1 MVASR
6 ARALVFLFTG
16 ILLQSAAGVLGKMA
30 AKGLQSNGV
39 TEVALNPWTIA
50 SLACLALQALV
61 WPLALR
67 GLTLSTAY
75 AFTSLQILNV
85 LLASRLLFNE
95 PVGAHHLAGAV
106 LIMAGITALGLG
118 MREPSA

>member
-1 MVASR
+1 MRDGR

-30 AKGLQSNGV
+30 AKSLESNGV

-50 SLACLALQALV
+50 SLACLGLQALV

-67 GLTLSTAY
+67 GLALSTAY
-75 AFTSLQILNV
+75 AFTSLQTLNV
-85 LLASRLLFNE
+85 LLASRLLFDE
-95 PVGAHHLAGAV
+95 PVGSHHLAGAA
-106 LIMAGITALGLG
+106 LIMAGITTLGVG
-118 MREPSA
+118 MRGPPA